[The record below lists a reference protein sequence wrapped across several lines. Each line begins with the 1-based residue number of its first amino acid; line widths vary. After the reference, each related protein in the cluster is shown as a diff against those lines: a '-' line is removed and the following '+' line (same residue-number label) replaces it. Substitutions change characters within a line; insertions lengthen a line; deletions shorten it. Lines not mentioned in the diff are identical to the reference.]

1 MTDQPDP
8 AAALAAHVAS
18 TRFQDLPDAT
28 VEATKRDL
36 MDTLG
41 CALGGSGA
49 PGIAALLKLFR
60 RWGGAGESGLLL
72 VDGRLPAPQAAF
84 IHGAMAHALDYDD
97 TYDRGGSIHPGAS
110 VLGAALATAEIV
122 ANVTGRDL
130 ILAAALGLDVSC
142 RIALAATVDRGWHRT
157 SAIGVFGAT
166 AVAGK
171 LLGLSAGQMHHAL
184 GIALSSAAGSRQ
196 CIVDGA
202 LTKRFQAGQAA
213 SAGIVAA
220 LLAADGF
227 TGAVDVFTGRFGF
240 YPLYQPGPNDLDMLT
255 AELGRV
261 WRGDDVSF
269 KPYPCGRP
277 LHAAIDGAIA
287 LHQALGLDDGGT
299 LDSVTVTAAPSV
311 VAEYFLGAPHKRAP
325 TQIVEAQFALP
336 YLLAAGLLYGR
347 VGIDQVAQFSDPR
360 VLELAQRIQ
369 GVSEDGPPGITA
381 RRGDGRS
388 ASRMFGIPL
397 GAPENPL
404 SEAQRVEKFRDCAAH
419 AVRPIKATTVDRL
432 LELLN
437 GLETVPDGKAVA
449 ALLA

>member
-1 MTDQPDP
+1 MTTSQDP
-8 AAALAAHVAS
+8 AAQLAEHVAN
-18 TRFQDLPDAT
+18 TRYQDLPAAT

-49 PGIAALLKLFR
+49 PGIAELLKLFR

-72 VDGRLPAPQAAF
+72 VGGRLPAPQAAF

-110 VLGAALATAEIV
+110 VLGAALATADIV
-122 ANVTGRDL
+122 SGVTGRDL

-142 RIALAATVDRGWHRT
+142 RIALAATIDRGWHRT

-171 LLGLSAGQMHHAL
+171 LLGLSAAQMHHAF

-227 TGAVDVFTGRFGF
+227 TGAIGVFSGKFGF
-240 YPLYQPGPNDLDMLT
+240 YELYQPIGNDLDKLT
-255 AELGRV
+255 AGLGRI
-261 WRGDDVSF
+261 WRGDEVSF

-277 LHAAIDGAIA
+277 LHAAIDGAIG
-287 LHQALGLDDGGT
+287 LRDDLGLHRGGG
-299 LDSVTVTAAPSV
+299 LESVTVRASQAV
-311 VAEYFLGAPHKRAP
+311 VSEYFQGAAAKRRP

-336 YLLAAGLLYGR
+336 FLLAAGLVHGR
-347 VGIDQVAQFSDPR
+347 VGIDEVANFDDPR
-360 VLELAQRIQ
+360 VLDLAQRIR
-369 GVSEDGPPGITA
+369 GEATDGPNGISATLTDSRTA
-381 RRGDGRS
+381 ERT
-388 ASRMFGIPL
+388 FGIAL

-404 SEAQRVEKFRDCAAH
+404 SEAQRNDKFRDCAAH
-419 AVRPIKATTVDRL
+419 AVRDIDAAMLDQ
-432 LELLN
+432 LLN
-437 GLETVPDGKAVA
+437 TLGTLETVTDARSIA